1 MCVPIMFVCFHYLL
15 LVNSYVFY
23 AHNIMYMHIH
33 YSVSITLSSYYQ
45 FIQRTVPFLLFLR
58 FAFNAG
64 SAESISGKAIHAA
77 VGRIALVM
85 CLGCASAGIF
95 QTCISGL
102 VQIHKQ
108 DETFNS
114 NEIANALLGGL
125 VSVTGCCPFID
136 PRWAILIGGKL
147 TLSYRPPSVLL
158 LHVSLVCSGL
168 CVSLPPWLFH

>member
-1 MCVPIMFVCFHYLL
+1 MDVPEWRRRGECGECCPRHPHPVDHLVSVCVCVGGGGGGVCMCVCTCITVAVYQPPVSF
-15 LVNSYVFY
+15 FY
-23 AHNIMYMHIH
+23 R
-33 YSVSITLSSYYQ
+33 
-45 FIQRTVPFLLFLR
+45 FIPFLLFLR

-102 VQIHKQ
+102 VQIHKR

-147 TLSYRPPSVLL
+147 TLSYRPPSM
-158 LHVSLVCSGL
+158 
-168 CVSLPPWLFH
+168 